1 MHTLA
6 LDGTLLLTCRN
17 CYEILASDDSLREVT
32 KSPIPADWSFVQIG
46 STAEFKKSP
55 LKVIG
60 RIRLQL
66 RNDYKNFWCAD
77 AGQGK
82 CLWIVESFGSFA
94 VFNPELKDFGGDPKK
109 LRSGSSIRFSDNVT
123 LTGEYVEKIEG
134 ISMQGELGPWKI
146 FRPGLFLV
154 QASHSNG
161 TTAIYFIE
169 SKTDNVRYMS
179 GEKIT
184 PENLKLANILMWNEW
199 K

>member
-6 LDGTLLLTCRN
+6 LDNTLLLACKN
-17 CYEILASDDSLREVT
+17 CGEILASDNSLTEVP
-32 KSPIPADWSFVQIG
+32 KSPIPSDWSFVQIG
-46 STAEFKKSP
+46 STAEFKKAS
-55 LKVIG
+55 LKVVG

-66 RNDYKNFWCAD
+66 RNEYKNFWCTD

-94 VFNPELKDFGGDPKK
+94 VFNPELETYNGDAKK
-109 LRSGSSIRFSDNVT
+109 LRSGASIKFDDTVT

-134 ISMQGELGPWKI
+134 ISYQGELGPWKI
-146 FRPGLFLV
+146 FRPGLFMV
-154 QASHSNG
+154 QASNSG
-161 TTAIYFIE
+161 GRTAIYFIE
-169 SKTDNVRYMS
+169 SKTDVVRYLT
-179 GEKIT
+179 GDKIA